1 MSLAK
6 YVSHIWEMKL
16 DTIVL
21 MKIWSM
27 GLIKLPE
34 TFLPLLKLQIHR
46 SMTKT
51 NNGTFQKMAYR
62 ELFIGLWGW
71 YERGGVGVVV
81 VTSLSMRD
89 PQPVDNFLFLIY
101 DKSLTVPA
109 KRTSVFTARYNL
121 TRVDR
126 LMAKIPQY
134 RHIMDYILLKNNSM
148 GKCVCIFVESILSE
162 TWNQI
167 YENAKLYLISCF

>member
-1 MSLAK
+1 M
-6 YVSHIWEMKL
+6 
-16 DTIVL
+16 
-21 MKIWSM
+21 
-27 GLIKLPE
+27 
-34 TFLPLLKLQIHR
+34 R
-46 SMTKT
+46 
-51 NNGTFQKMAYR
+51 
-62 ELFIGLWGW
+62 
-71 YERGGVGVVV
+71 GVGVVV

-162 TWNQI
+162 T
-167 YENAKLYLISCF
+167 